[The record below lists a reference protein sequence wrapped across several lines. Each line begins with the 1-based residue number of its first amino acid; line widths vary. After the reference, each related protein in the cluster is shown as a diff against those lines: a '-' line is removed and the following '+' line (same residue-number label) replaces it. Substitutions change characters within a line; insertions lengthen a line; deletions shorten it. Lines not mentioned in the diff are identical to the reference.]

1 MSSIKA
7 KQLKIQNNAAT
18 DEAIISFDSSG
29 QIVFDKL
36 IKDLPWLSIPVGQ
49 PFPLSLHIAGVE
61 RPPKDNPLFTY
72 IELTAGLTGEGDYNE
87 GLLINEDVDAT
98 AIDGNGHVDLRIT
111 AEINLPGSP
120 AHGQIVNLINSEG
133 RAIIAGETSGVN
145 WADQHQ
151 RITGGVGQEG
161 SANTGGLWITNPSA
175 EIYEGA
181 LKTKLTTHTARPDTG
196 SESVVVALELDSANS
211 PDARASATTD
221 GPTLI
226 KSQTGV
232 FFFRLP
238 NVVGA

>member
-18 DEAIISFDSSG
+18 DEAVISFDSNG
-29 QIVFDKL
+29 QVVFDKL

-49 PFPLSLHIAGVE
+49 PFPLALHIAGVE

-72 IELTAGLTGEGDYNE
+72 IELTAGLTGVGDYNE

-111 AEINLPGSP
+111 AEINLVGSP
-120 AHGQIVNLINSEG
+120 AHGEIVNLINSEG
-133 RAIIAGETSGVN
+133 RAIIAGETSGVL
-145 WADQHQ
+145 WADQMQ
-151 RITGGVGQEG
+151 RITGAIQSGGGLGLLRDLDLVLEGAMTRSGVTENSTADIRPLQGVGV
-161 SANTGGLWITNPSA
+161 NFN
-175 EIYEGA
+175 
-181 LKTKLTTHTARPDTG
+181 
-196 SESVVVALELDSANS
+196 SANS
-211 PDARASATTD
+211 PDARTSATTD

-232 FFFRLP
+232 YFFRLP
-238 NVVGA
+238 NVVGV